1 MKAYLL
7 LSASALALTL
17 TAAPALAADASSAP
31 VVEELIVTATKREQT
46 LQDVPISLAAVTGA
60 AMEAQ
65 GVKQFTDLQSA
76 VPNLQIDQT
85 NGNYAITIRG
95 LGSGASNLAFEQ
107 SVGLFIDGVY
117 SSRARSLQT
126 AFLDV
131 ARVEVV
137 RGPQGALFGKNTNA
151 GAISIVTRA
160 PTRTFSAEA
169 RVGAEVAEGGWSA
182 SGFVSGPLSETLSA
196 RLAATAGK
204 SGPYIENRFTGKDEY
219 DTNYVG
225 VRGQLLWQPTDNF
238 DATLKLEGARN
249 DINGGNI
256 VFNKLGTN
264 ALSNLVRTTAGGPGK
279 AQEWPAF
286 WRATHTQRPD
296 YNDTKSGQG
305 VLTLNWGVG
314 DWKLT
319 SITSYSGIVADQEI
333 DTDVSVLDLLD
344 AHQSERSNQFF
355 QEFRAVGTIGEK
367 LDVVAGVTYMKT
379 KLKIQQLVFYN
390 GAPYG
395 LAAFQANAN
404 RSLFQD
410 GDSISPYVA
419 LDYHINDQWLVS
431 GSLRYGRETKDAHI
445 VHTYVGVLPANNLPY
460 DLKGSR
466 SESLWD
472 YSAKVSYKV
481 TPDAQLYLSYA
492 TGTKGGGFISNDGAL
507 YFNIL
512 YNKGRMD
519 YEPEEAKSWEVGA
532 KLRLLGGRG
541 DLNVALFSTDFKN
554 LQVSSYTG
562 TSFTTGNAAA
572 ATSKGVEV
580 ETNWRPTEALTVGG
594 SLAYLD
600 AKYDDYPGAA
610 CVYNAPVT
618 CLPAT
623 NNLKGYRLTRAP
635 EWKGSAYVQYEH
647 EVADGLTLTGRLS
660 ADYTDLSYY
669 QSDMNPLNA
678 QPAYTKVN
686 ARIALASDAG
696 NWELAVIGSNLTNE
710 VVFSQAFN
718 VPLIG
723 GDSHGVM
730 INPPRTITIEAVKR
744 F

>member
-1 MKAYLL
+1 MKSYLFL
-7 LSASALALTL
+7 GASALALAVTSS
-17 TAAPALAADASSAP
+17 AALAADQASPP
-31 VVEELIVTATKREQT
+31 VIEELIVTATKRAET
-46 LQDVPISLAAVTGA
+46 LQDVPISLAAVTGDTL
-60 AMEAQ
+60 EAQ
-65 GVKQFTDLQSA
+65 AVHQFTDLQSV

-131 ARVEVV
+131 ERVEVV

-160 PTRTFSAEA
+160 PSRTFGAEA
-169 RVGAEVAEGGWSA
+169 RVGAEVAEGGWNA
-182 SGFVSGPLSETLSA
+182 SGFISGPLGETLAA
-196 RLAATAGK
+196 RFSATAGRT
-204 SGPYIENRFTGKDEY
+204 GPYIENRLTGKDEY

-225 VRGQLLWQPTDNF
+225 VRGQLLWEPTDDF
-238 DATLKLEGARN
+238 DATLKLEGLRN

-256 VFNKLGTN
+256 VFNKLGSN
-264 ALSNLVRTTAGGPGK
+264 AMSNLARTAAGGPGK

-286 WRATHTQRPD
+286 WRTSHSLRPE
-296 YNDTKSGQG
+296 YNDTKTGTS
-305 VLTLNWGVG
+305 VLTLNWLQG
-314 DWKLT
+314 DWRLT
-319 SITSYSGIVADQEI
+319 SITSYQGIASDQAI
-333 DTDVSVLDLLD
+333 DTDVSALDLLD

-355 QEFRAVGTIGEK
+355 QEFRALGTVGEK
-367 LDVVAGVTYMKT
+367 LDVAAGLTYMKT
-379 KLKIQQLVFYN
+379 KLKITQLVFYN

-395 LAAFQANAN
+395 LPVFQANAN

-410 GDSISPYVA
+410 GDSLSPYVA
-419 LDYHINDQWLVS
+419 VDYHLNDNWLVS
-431 GSLRYGRETKDAHI
+431 GSLRYSRENKDARI
-445 VHTYVGVLPANNLPY
+445 VHSYVGTLPANNLPY
-460 DLKGSR
+460 DLTGDR
-466 SESLWD
+466 SEGLWD
-472 YSAKVSYKV
+472 YSAKVRYKI
-481 TPDAQLYLSYA
+481 TPNAQVYLSYG
-492 TGTKGGGFISNDGAL
+492 TGTKGGGFISNDGQL

-512 YNKGRMD
+512 YNNGRMD

-532 KLRLLGGRG
+532 KLRLLEGRG
-541 DLNVALFSTDFKN
+541 DLNIALFSTDFKN

-580 ETNWRPTEALTVGG
+580 ETNWRPAEYLTVGG

-610 CVYNAPVT
+610 CVYNAPPT
-618 CLPAT
+618 CRPAT

-635 EWKGSAYVQYEH
+635 EWKGSAYVQVEAP
-647 EVADGLTLTGRLS
+647 VADGLTMSGRLS

-669 QSDMNPLNA
+669 QSDMHPLNA
-678 QPAYTKVN
+678 QPAYTKLN
-686 ARIALASDAG
+686 ARIGLASDAG
-696 NWELAVIGSNLTNE
+696 GWELALIGSNLTNE